1 MLSPHV
7 MSTCEHTEQNSQ
19 SFFSAHII
27 LYLKLKGFKILWCI
41 GAKSKLCLIVLLYFG
56 HYNITCGVIH
66 IALTWDDIHSVI
78 TLSFL
83 TSETRINITNGH
95 TPHHTTHQQEGSC
108 LFVYIYS
115 ITGIK
120 EFCQS
125 GQENASVFWQHYLH
139 QNGPIIA
146 PLITIPT
153 LTQCCR
159 VNIAVSVKLFVW
171 CPDNFAAACW
181 ILLLS
186 PEPIVGGCWV
196 ILCIPTDIY
205 NYRKQIFTV

>member
-1 MLSPHV
+1 MFW
-7 MSTCEHTEQNSQ
+7 CIQFFFREQRANAVLY
-19 SFFSAHII
+19 FSA
-27 LYLKLKGFKILWCI
+27 LTQ
-41 GAKSKLCLIVLLYFG
+41 YFG

-95 TPHHTTHQQEGSC
+95 TPHHPSVGGSC

-125 GQENASVFWQHYLH
+125 GQENASVFWYHFLH
-139 QNGPIIA
+139 QNGPIIG

-159 VNIAVSVKLFVW
+159 VNNAVSVKLFVW

-181 ILLLS
+181 ILLLCYCPRS
-186 PEPIVGGCWV
+186 RLLVAAG
-196 ILCIPTDIY
+196 
-205 NYRKQIFTV
+205 